1 MTESMKY
8 IFHNNK
14 SNSTVVIVEPWAEE
28 FAVDPGSVLHLE
40 ISYAKIGILETAI
53 SQEYFTL
60 WLWAGC
66 RVEVFLDGKNKT
78 PPSLSIPA
86 FG

>member
-1 MTESMKY
+1 MTNSMKY
-8 IFHNNK
+8 IFRNNK
-14 SNSTVVIVEPWAEE
+14 LESTIVIIEPWAEE
-28 FAVDPGSVLHLE
+28 FTVCPGSILQLE
-40 ISYAKIGILETAI
+40 ILYAKTGVLETEI
-53 SQEYFTL
+53 SSKYFTL

-66 RVEVFLDGKNKT
+66 QVKVLLDGKDKT